1 MNLTKI
7 RSLAR
12 DAGVKPGKMRKAE
25 LIRSIQRSEGYF
37 DCFASA
43 TDGECD
49 QLGCLWREDCFAE
62 AKKSRAA

>member
-7 RSLAR
+7 RSLAKG
-12 DAGVKPGKMRKAE
+12 AGVKPGKMKKAD
-25 LIRSIQRSEGYF
+25 LIRSIQRTEGHF

-43 TDGECD
+43 TSGDCD
-49 QLGCLWREDCFAE
+49 QQDCLWREDCFAE

>member
-12 DAGVKPGKMRKAE
+12 DAGVKPGKMRKAD

-43 TDGECD
+43 IDGECD
-49 QLGCLWREDCFAE
+49 QRACVWREDCFVE
-62 AKKSRAA
+62 AKKARAA

>member
-7 RSLAR
+7 RSLAKR
-12 DAGVKPGKMRKAE
+12 AAVKPGKMRKAD

-43 TDGECD
+43 INGECD
-49 QLGCLWREDCFAE
+49 QPGCLWREDCFTE
-62 AKKSRAA
+62 AKKSRVA

>member
-7 RSLAR
+7 RSLAKEV
-12 DAGVKPGKMRKAE
+12 GVKPAKKRKAD
-25 LIRSIQRSEGYF
+25 LIRSIQRAEGFF

-43 TDGECD
+43 LNGNCD
-49 QLGCLWREDCFAE
+49 QQDCLWRKDCFAE